1 MQLIPVLG
9 LVKKSPTVCFVVRT
23 HREGNLLMT
32 WVGEVFSFEI
42 KENFSI
48 RNARQFH
55 IPLSVP
61 LATGRADQKS
71 CFGLYGSVGRAVH

>member
-1 MQLIPVLG
+1 
-9 LVKKSPTVCFVVRT
+9 
-23 HREGNLLMT
+23 MT
-32 WVGEVFSFEI
+32 WVGEVFSLEI
-42 KENFSI
+42 KENMSI